1 MRVSD
6 SLIRLVLEMNEEN
19 SENETKKY
27 KNKNELYES
36 LIQYF

>member
-27 KNKNELYES
+27 KGGYALR
-36 LIQYF
+36 LRRPR